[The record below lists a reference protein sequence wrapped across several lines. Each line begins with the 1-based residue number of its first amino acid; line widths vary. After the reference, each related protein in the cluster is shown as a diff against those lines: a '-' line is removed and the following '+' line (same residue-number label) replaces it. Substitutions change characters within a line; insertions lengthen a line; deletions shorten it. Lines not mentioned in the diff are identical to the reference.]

1 VDPLSQ
7 SPIWDRQRAFY
18 EQRGGDA
25 FAEIPHEAVDNPWVA
40 AAYAR
45 VIAGFARDVG
55 AQPTVV
61 ELGAGAGRFAHNL
74 RRELGDVRYV
84 LTDFAQSQLDAWAA
98 NPALE
103 GFEFLRWDL
112 AGEDIPAIDGPLVVI
127 ANYVF
132 DSLPADAF
140 AVRDGVLEEC
150 LVEVGEELELTY
162 ARRVSTGYGDPDL
175 DALVEH
181 YRTNLADTVVTI
193 PVVAL
198 AALRRLRRE
207 HLLVLAADK
216 AFSTEEALDHRA
228 APQPARHSGAFS
240 LMVNFHALGL
250 YAQRHGGELLHGGD
264 RHAAI
269 DVGALVF
276 GAGAETRAAYAD
288 AIARFGPGDLAVL
301 TAGVERVADGLTVDE
316 IVALLRLSGWD
327 ATTLHGVLGA
337 LREKAADADPA
348 SQEDLREA
356 LIEIDD
362 RHFPIAGEPD
372 LPFAIGLLL
381 YELQDYEDAIAYFE
395 ASLEQHGPDPA
406 TERNIELC
414 EAMLD

>member
-1 VDPLSQ
+1 M
-7 SPIWDRQRAFY
+7 
-18 EQRGGDA
+18 
-25 FAEIPHEAVDNPWVA
+25 
-40 AAYAR
+40 
-45 VIAGFARDVG
+45 
-55 AQPTVV
+55 
-61 ELGAGAGRFAHNL
+61 
-74 RRELGDVRYV
+74 RYV

-98 NPALE
+98 NPALA
-103 GFEFLRWDL
+103 GFELLRWDL
-112 AGEDIPAIDGPLVVI
+112 TSEDVPAIEGPLVVI

-150 LVEVGEELELTY
+150 LVEVGEELTY
-162 ARRVSTGYGDPDL
+162 SRRPVRGYGDPDL
-175 DALVEH
+175 DALLEH

-216 AFSTEEALDHRA
+216 AFSTEEALDHREP
-228 APQPARHSGAFS
+228 PQPARHSGAFS

-337 LREKAADADPA
+337 LREQAADADPA
-348 SQEDLREA
+348 TQEDLREA
-356 LIEIDD
+356 LMEIDD

-372 LPFAIGLLL
+372 LPFAIGILL

-395 ASLEQHGPDPA
+395 ASLEQHGHDPA